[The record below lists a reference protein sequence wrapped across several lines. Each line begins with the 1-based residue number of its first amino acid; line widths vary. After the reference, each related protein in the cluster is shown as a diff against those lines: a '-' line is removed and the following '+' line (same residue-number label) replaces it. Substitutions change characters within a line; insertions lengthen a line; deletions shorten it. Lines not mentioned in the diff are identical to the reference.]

1 MVPPAGSGSHCA
13 MRDVYQVVRFTRLW
27 IHYGFLTHTVVCIV
41 IAALEGLMGR

>member
-1 MVPPAGSGSHCA
+1 